1 MQQEQDENLG
11 APTMTGIMSGAYYF
25 QRGKMGPTKAPR
37 QEWDYEMRAPLA
49 TVLIEGRMTAARIG
63 VTLMQESFTGVQKRT
78 WRICTKDESRRE
90 QG

>member
-49 TVLIEGRMTAARIG
+49 TVLIEGPMTATRI
-63 VTLMQESFTGVQKRT
+63 
-78 WRICTKDESRRE
+78 
-90 QG
+90 